1 MIIFNLSAPVIKWET
16 THHSLRLIRKTVGD
30 SVILNCRMSDPNVRV
45 KLKQKVAFGVIR
57 ERFTD
62 GCRVSRDGQTF
73 VIHAVNFKDVGIYYC
88 EAPHLKIRRK
98 EEAYLKVQPGKV
110 RYTHTR

>member
-1 MIIFNLSAPVIKWET
+1 MT
-16 THHSLRLIRKTVGD
+16 
-30 SVILNCRMSDPNVRV
+30 LNCNMSDPSVRV
-45 KLKQKVAFGVIR
+45 KLKQKVVSGGTR

-73 VIHAVNFKDVGIYYC
+73 VIHAVNFKDFGIYYC

-110 RYTHTR
+110 RYAPLRGRGKGA